1 MIYSFYFF
9 FTKLYASVLLI
20 GSAYHICSRFLFS
33 LTLLWAGWPVC
44 SYSRPPFIHV
54 NEAEAFRFK
63 EGPNNINGRET
74 LSSRGG
80 LEDVAAKQPNTF
92 NGMLPLNERVET
104 AISKARKAAIV
115 MSRLG
120 NISGWQQ

>member
-1 MIYSFYFF
+1 MR
-9 FTKLYASVLLI
+9 L
-20 GSAYHICSRFLFS
+20 R
-33 LTLLWAGWPVC
+33 
-44 SYSRPPFIHV
+44 
-54 NEAEAFRFK
+54 
-63 EGPNNINGRET
+63 
-74 LSSRGG
+74 LSGLRRDPITSTVEKPCHPGGG